1 MASNS
6 LGLGLG
12 LGTLLQCFH
21 RLFDFVMKVPIANY
35 TRSAHNEELAGLFR
49 DKISSFLLYL
59 KSTVFNLY
67 LVFRI

>member
-12 LGTLLQCFH
+12 ALLQCFY
-21 RLFDFVMKVPIANY
+21 RLFDFVMKVPIVNY